1 MLPLA
6 AVGTPPLIKLIN
18 TFIRRVYNRYS
29 LATLRAKPLGL
40 LATVMWVLPR
50 PAPTRLFDD
59 VLINTV
65 FVLCVGLCAL
75 VLEAIL

>member
-1 MLPLA
+1 MTSIHAPSPMLPLA

-40 LATVMWVLPR
+40 LATVMWVLPNFMVVR
-50 PAPTRLFDD
+50 
-59 VLINTV
+59 IS
-65 FVLCVGLCAL
+65 
-75 VLEAIL
+75 